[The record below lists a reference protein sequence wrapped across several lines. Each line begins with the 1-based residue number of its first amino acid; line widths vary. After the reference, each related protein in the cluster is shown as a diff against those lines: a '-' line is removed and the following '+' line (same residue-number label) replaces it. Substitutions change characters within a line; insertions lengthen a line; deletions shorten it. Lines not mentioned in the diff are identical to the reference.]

1 MPLVPEDLEKLG
13 LTPPGWQWRPGQRE
27 LAEQVAA
34 SKKKIVML
42 EAECGTGKSLIPLA
56 AARALGRSAI
66 VLIQTIQLQEQYLR
80 DLKGLVT
87 MTGRVH
93 DRCNIHPQ
101 LTAAEAPCTIGVAC
115 GLKGQWSRA
124 GTPIT
129 TPECFYFKRKAAA
142 ALAPASVQNY
152 AYWLNET
159 RSAASAFQRRDWIIC
174 DEGHELDQILMA
186 EAVIEFPAA
195 LFRKAKITQEMVAQ
209 ALKEAESSG
218 RIDWDAK
225 VWPLAVEFASDSVK
239 AAEASGLSVGPDL
252 RLKSSVDELSDEE
265 LQRCYPAIEA
275 LGAARRIQDI
285 LTEAASSY
293 NRNDWV
299 VCAPDASMKNW
310 SIRPIYGK
318 YGFRR
323 IVEAANEKVVIMS
336 AYLAPQLLMK
346 NLGLSEEEVDVII
359 APKVFDRSRSP
370 VIYAPITKLSHKMLP
385 QLRDFYFS
393 MVDEII
399 DQFGETKGVIHVPS
413 VAMRDDFLMKS
424 RHRKRFICYDGVGSF
439 SRRFGSKDDA
449 IEKFVSSTEPKIL
462 LGQSISTGLDLPGVF
477 KWQIIAK
484 LAFAPT
490 NDPVIAARKSRDKSF
505 YPYHTICQVVQ
516 AAGRAKRA
524 AEHDA
529 VTVIVDEQFG
539 WFYASQRENF
549 PQWFRDSLQMKG
561 WGRLPKARDAMPKVA
576 MATGVRL

>member
-1 MPLVPEDLEKLG
+1 MPIVPEDLGKLG
-13 LTPPGWQWRPGQRE
+13 LTPPGWEWRPGQRE

-66 VLIQTIQLQEQYLR
+66 VLIQTIQLQEQYLK

-93 DRCNIHPQ
+93 DRCNIRPQ

-115 GLKGQWSRA
+115 GLKGQWSRT
-124 GTPIT
+124 GVPIT

-159 RSAASAFQRRDWIIC
+159 RSASSAFQRRDWIIC

-186 EAVIEFPAA
+186 EAAIEFPAT
-195 LFRKAKITQEMVAQ
+195 LLRKAHITQEMVRD
-209 ALKEAESSG
+209 AL
-218 RIDWDAK
+218 R
-225 VWPLAVEFASDSVK
+225 
-239 AAEASGLSVGPDL
+239 AAEKSGKLDWGEQIWKLVSEFEETAVKGAEAHGLSVGTDL
-252 RLKSSVDELSDEE
+252 RLKSSLDEIPDDD
-265 LQRCYPAIEA
+265 LQRCYPAIEQ
-275 LGAARRIQDI
+275 LGAARRIRDT
-285 LTEAASSY
+285 LAEAAASFSAEE
-293 NRNDWV
+293 WV
-299 VCAPDASMKNW
+299 VCPPDAGMKNW
-310 SIRPIYGK
+310 SVRPIYGK
-318 YGFRR
+318 YGFKR

-336 AYLAPQLLMK
+336 AYLAPKLLMK
-346 NLGLSEEEVDVII
+346 NLGLTEDDVDVII

-439 SRRFGSKDDA
+439 SRRFPSKDEA
-449 IEKFVSSTEPKIL
+449 IEQFVRTSEPKIL

-490 NDPVIAARKSRDKSF
+490 NDPVIAARKARDKHF

-516 AAGRAKRA
+516 AAGRAKRSP
-524 AEHDA
+524 EYDA

-561 WGRLPKARDAMPKVA
+561 WGRLPKAQAAMPKVA